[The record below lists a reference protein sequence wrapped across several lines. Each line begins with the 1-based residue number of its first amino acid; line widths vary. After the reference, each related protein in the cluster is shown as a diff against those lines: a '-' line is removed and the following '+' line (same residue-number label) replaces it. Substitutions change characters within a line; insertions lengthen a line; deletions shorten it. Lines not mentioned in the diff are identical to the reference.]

1 MEREGDVETKENR
14 TEVRENLGHWVLDR
28 EVGVDYIIAE
38 RSMKSGSKGLSEL

>member
-14 TEVRENLGHWVLDR
+14 RELRDNLGHWVLGI